1 MTNETITQQLFKLTT
16 QIKLFDKDNFQ
27 RRILDEI
34 VTIFGFEAAL
44 YINVLDYDSLFLSEL
59 VLKNSGILEDSAHE
73 FFSNELFAWAIEDGP
88 YIGTFQDFSVI
99 GVKIS
104 ATNLGPVFAAKH
116 PLPTDIKA
124 LKTFAKVFL
133 FGLITHICFIQQSHQ

>member
-44 YINVLDYDSLFLSEL
+44 YVNVLDYDSLFLSEL

-99 GVKIS
+99 GVKFQQQ
-104 ATNLGPVFAAKH
+104 TWG
-116 PLPTDIKA
+116 
-124 LKTFAKVFL
+124 L
-133 FGLITHICFIQQSHQ
+133 FFCSETSSSNRY